1 MAKGPEYSDATDALR
16 LMRVVV
22 LFGTSCF
29 VILGFLW
36 YFMLNKGWISPLAFV
51 VLLILDLPITAAAV
65 IVVHRTV
72 NQTAV
77 FMVKTMFALGDIPP
91 PPTYPRQDVLIVQG
105 KYAEAADWF
114 RDHIKIEPG
123 DHEARLRL
131 ALLLETHLNG
141 YDEAEQ
147 LLLKIRNAEPPGDA
161 RQQMQA
167 CNHLIDLYRKT
178 GRTDRLIVELA
189 RFVERYRGSPQSAG
203 AAREL
208 RELKEQPGSATSESR
223 RSPR

>member
-1 MAKGPEYSDATDALR
+1 MTAPRGPLRDFDAADRAHL
-16 LMRVVV
+16 LKVAVF
-22 LFGTSCF
+22 FGPACF
-29 VILGFLW
+29 VMLSALW
-36 YFMLNKGWISPLAFV
+36 YFMQVQHWIPGWLMALLTVLNIPLTIAGVFV
-51 VLLILDLPITAAAV
+51 IHRSVGATSTGLVRTIYAA
-65 IVVHRTV
+65 
-72 NQTAV
+72 
-77 FMVKTMFALGDIPP
+77 GDIAP

-114 RDHIKIEPG
+114 RDHIRIEPH

-131 ALLLETHLNG
+131 ALLLETHLKG
-141 YDEAEQ
+141 YEEAEQ
-147 LLLKIRNAEPPGDA
+147 LLLKIRNANPPGDA

-189 RFVERYRGSPQSAG
+189 RFVERYRGSPQAAG

-208 RELKEQPGSATSESR
+208 RELKGHR
-223 RSPR
+223 G

>member
-1 MAKGPEYSDATDALR
+1 MAKGPQYSDPTDALR
-16 LMRVVV
+16 LMKVVV

-29 VILGFLW
+29 IILSFLW
-36 YFMLNKGWISPLAFV
+36 YFMLEKGWISQLAFV
-51 VLLILDLPITAAAV
+51 LLLILNLPITAVAV
-65 IVVHRTV
+65 VFVHRTV
-72 NQTAV
+72 GNAAV
-77 FMVKTMFALGDIPP
+77 FMVKTMFADGDIPP

-114 RDHIKIEPG
+114 RDHIRIEPE

-131 ALLLETHLNG
+131 ALLLETHLKA

-147 LLLKIRNAEPPGDA
+147 LLLKIRNATPPGDA

-167 CNHLIDLYRKT
+167 SNHLIDLYRKT
-178 GRTDRLIVELA
+178 GRTDRLMVELA
-189 RFVERYRGSPQSAG
+189 RFVDRYRGSPQAAG

-208 RELKEQPGSATSESR
+208 TELKQRGA
-223 RSPR
+223 

>member
-1 MAKGPEYSDATDALR
+1 MAKGPQYSDPTDALR
-16 LMRVVV
+16 LMKVVV

-29 VILGFLW
+29 IILSFLW
-36 YFMLNKGWISPLAFV
+36 YFMLEKGWISQLAFV
-51 VLLILDLPITAAAV
+51 LLLILNLPITAVAV
-65 IVVHRTV
+65 VFVHRTV
-72 NQTAV
+72 GNAAV
-77 FMVKTMFALGDIPP
+77 FMVKTMFADGDIPP

-114 RDHIKIEPG
+114 RDHIRIEPE

-131 ALLLETHLNG
+131 ALLLETHLKG

-147 LLLKIRNAEPPGDA
+147 LLLKIRNATPPGDA

-167 CNHLIDLYRKT
+167 SNHLIDLYRKT
-178 GRTDRLIVELA
+178 GRTDRLMVELA
-189 RFVERYRGSPQSAG
+189 RFVDRYRGSPQAAG

-208 RELKEQPGSATSESR
+208 KELKQRGA
-223 RSPR
+223 

>member
-1 MAKGPEYSDATDALR
+1 MAKGPQYSDPTDALR
-16 LMRVVV
+16 LMKVVV

-29 VILGFLW
+29 ILLSFLW
-36 YFMLNKGWISPLAFV
+36 YFMLEKGWISQLAFV
-51 VLLILDLPITAAAV
+51 LLLILNLPITAVAV
-65 IVVHRTV
+65 VFVHRTV
-72 NQTAV
+72 GNAAV
-77 FMVKTMFALGDIPP
+77 FMVKTMFADGDIPP

-114 RDHIKIEPG
+114 RDHIRIEPE

-131 ALLLETHLNG
+131 ALLLETHLKG

-147 LLLKIRNAEPPGDA
+147 LLLKIRNATPPGDA

-167 CNHLIDLYRKT
+167 SNHLIDLYRKT
-178 GRTDRLIVELA
+178 GRTDRLMVELA
-189 RFVERYRGSPQSAG
+189 RFVDRYRGSPQAAG

-208 RELKEQPGSATSESR
+208 KELKQRGA
-223 RSPR
+223 

>member
-1 MAKGPEYSDATDALR
+1 MPELPRLRDIDAAERAHLLKVAVFFGPA
-16 LMRVVV
+16 
-22 LFGTSCF
+22 CF
-29 VILGFLW
+29 VILSALW
-36 YFMLNKGWISPLAFV
+36 YFMVVKQWIPGWLAGVLTLLNI
-51 VLLILDLPITAAAV
+51 PITIAGIFAIHRSVGAASTGFV
-65 IVVHRTV
+65 RTL
-72 NQTAV
+72 
-77 FMVKTMFALGDIPP
+77 FAAGDIKP

-114 RDHIKIEPG
+114 RDHIRIEPH

-131 ALLLETHLNG
+131 ALLLETHLKG
-141 YDEAEQ
+141 YEEAEQ
-147 LLLKIRNAEPPGDA
+147 LLLKIRNATPPGDA

-189 RFVERYRGSPQSAG
+189 RFVERYRGSPQAVG

-208 RELKEQPGSATSESR
+208 KDLKEQRG
-223 RSPR
+223 